1 MREYYGS
8 ANSSTERH
16 SAYLIMRLV
25 TLMNLGSHILLNV
38 VTMLYRRSETVLAHS
53 ILAAIPDNSI
63 RLFDK
68 HFYNADLL
76 LTLSLQGDN
85 RHWLLPAWNNIA
97 SETEESYA
105 PRYRLLKLK
114 VSLPAKKG
122 ILHCQSSGTLER

>member
-1 MREYYGS
+1 MREYYGF
-8 ANSSTERH
+8 ANTSTERQ
-16 SAYLIMRLV
+16 SAYPIMRLV

-38 VTMLYRRSETVLAHS
+38 VTIPYRRSETVLAHS
-53 ILAAIPDNSI
+53 ILAAIPDTPI

>member
-1 MREYYGS
+1 
-8 ANSSTERH
+8 
-16 SAYLIMRLV
+16 MRLV

-38 VTMLYRRSETVLAHS
+38 VTMPYRRSETVLAHS
-53 ILAAIPDNSI
+53 ILAAIPDNPI

-68 HFYNADLL
+68 HFYNADLM

-97 SETEESYA
+97 SDTEESYA

-114 VSLPAKKG
+114 V
-122 ILHCQSSGTLER
+122 